1 MGLFSNIRQRR
12 VDAGKP
18 LLFPNIGKVPTA
30 TPGSPG
36 ATTPTAGTIATDL
49 KEQERLRQERIKQ
62 GREAINTA
70 FGRFNDAY
78 FKKYADDVTGYYY
91 PQIDDQYGRAV
102 GTTRAALRNRGMHQ
116 STVAGGAFS
125 DLLRDKNRA
134 RTEAANNAAGAA
146 GQLRGNVE
154 RTKTDLYG
162 LNEAAGDPAAANAR
176 ATAEASAIVAPP
188 SVSPIGQ
195 IFAASMQ
202 PVLAG
207 VNAYRNRA
215 GVPYANAPTGSYGSQ
230 GSGRVIT

>member
-18 LLFPNIGKVPTA
+18 LLFPGMGNVPTA

-36 ATTPTAGTIATDL
+36 ATTQTPTQIADDL
-49 KEQERLRQERIKQ
+49 KEQERQRQLRITE
-62 GREAINTA
+62 GRGAIDAA
-70 FGRFNDAY
+70 FSRFNDGY
-78 FKKYADDVTGYYY
+78 FSGFANDFTNYYN

-102 GTTRAALRNRGMHQ
+102 GTTRAALRNRGMGQ

-125 DLLRDKNRA
+125 DLWRDRTRA
-134 RTEAANNAAGAA
+134 RTEVANNAAGAA
-146 GQLRGNVE
+146 ASLRGNVE

-162 LNEAAGDPAAANAR
+162 LNESAADPAAANAR
-176 ATAEASAIVAPP
+176 ATAEATAIVAPP
-188 SVSPIGQ
+188 TVSPIGQ

-215 GVPYANAPTGSYGSQ
+215 GQPYPNAPTGSYGST
-230 GSGRVIT
+230 GSGRVIR

>member
-18 LLFPNIGKVPTA
+18 LLFPGIGNVPTP

-36 ATTPTAGTIATDL
+36 AVNQPPGQIADDL
-49 KEQERLRQERIKQ
+49 KEQERLRQERITA
-62 GREAINTA
+62 GRGAIDAA
-70 FGRFNDAY
+70 FSRFDDSYFGQFAND
-78 FKKYADDVTGYYY
+78 FTNYYN

-102 GTTRAALRNRGMHQ
+102 GTTRAALKNRGIDQ

-125 DLLRDKNRA
+125 DLMRDRTRA
-134 RTEAANNAAGAA
+134 RTEVANNAAAGAS
-146 GQLRGNVE
+146 QLRGNVE

-162 LNEAAGDPAAANAR
+162 LNESAADPAAANAR

-188 SVSPIGQ
+188 NLSPISQ
-195 IFAASMQ
+195 VFAASMA
-202 PVLAG
+202 PVVAG

-215 GVPYANAPTGSYGSQ
+215 GTAYPGAPTGSYGSQ
-230 GSGRVIT
+230 GSGRVIR